1 VSPEP
6 APFRLRPEA
15 EKWQGLSLEDRLM
28 NALLVIAM
36 RCDGAQSLDGVGF
49 SKYDVPLY
57 NELATKWGDR
67 GLEESEIA
75 EAYHLVRKYRKQ
87 LEGLGYNVDLILRVS
102 DEDGGVVEIDGDLPL
117 LSPAD
122 APVLGPVLT
131 APEVK
136 DIISGLE
143 DIDAGRTIPFESIRK
158 ELKPHREAVII
169 DRSEIAGMGQGATV
183 PCELLTG
190 AAGTGKTHEIL
201 RRQAEDPNY
210 GQTVATTGI
219 AAINLGTITIN
230 SLLGYFDTESME
242 DAFNKGQLER
252 RLRELADT
260 GARNLIVDEISMLDK
275 RQLNMLYRG
284 VSLVNERRDWKQQEP
299 LGLVLTGDF
308 CQLPPVKAEWCFK
321 ADCWPQFE
329 ANTTR
334 LTKCWRQSDQKF
346 LDAINLIR
354 KGDGRAGAD
363 LLRDMV
369 EFVPNAQ
376 VGFDGTTIIAK
387 NEMVDNFNFTSQSR
401 LTGAMTRVTNERWGR
416 LRSEWK
422 WEMFKG
428 KRIGTIPPTLELKI
442 GALVMIL
449 NNDTPVFSYVNG
461 DLGHIED
468 YDGASGIYYIKLKR
482 TDEIVPI
489 GPIVREYQQKDMIGS
504 GYSREQID
512 MIPCYHP
519 NRDEDIPFGV
529 VYFNEKR
536 RRYVTGG
543 VKYYPLRLAYASTVH
558 KTQGLSLDAVQIDCY
573 NHFFGAPAMAYV
585 AISRA
590 RTPQGLRIVGT
601 PDLLA
606 ERVKVHPEV
615 LRWL

>member
-49 SKYDVPLY
+49 GKFDVPIY
-57 NELATKWGDR
+57 NDLAAAWGDR
-67 GLEESEIA
+67 GLSEGQGQQ
-75 EAYHLVRKYRKQ
+75 AYHLVRKYRKQ
-87 LEGLGYNVDLILRVS
+87 LEGLGYDVDLILKVS
-102 DEDGGVVEIDGDLPL
+102 DEDGGVVELTSELPF
-117 LSPAD
+117 SEESEEVRCSEP
-122 APVLGPVLT
+122 PT
-131 APEVK
+131 AVP
-136 DIISGLE
+136 
-143 DIDAGRTIPFESIRK
+143 TH
-158 ELKPHREAVII
+158 HREAVIL
-169 DRSEIAGMGQGATV
+169 DRSDISGMGQGATV
-183 PCELLTG
+183 PCGLLTG

-201 RRQAEDPNY
+201 RRQAEDPDY

-260 GARNLIVDEISMLDK
+260 GAKNLIVDEVSMLDK
-275 RQLNMLYRG
+275 RQLDLLYQ
-284 VSLVNERRDWKQQEP
+284 SLKLVNERRDWKQQEP

-334 LTKCWRQSDQKF
+334 LTKCWRQDDQKF

-363 LLRDMV
+363 LLRNMV

-468 YDGASGIYYIKLKR
+468 YDSTRGIYYIKLKR
-482 TDEIVPI
+482 TEQIVPI

-504 GYSREQID
+504 GLTREQID
-512 MIPCYHP
+512 DIPQYHP
-519 NRDEDIPFGV
+519 RDEDPPFGII
-529 VYFNEKR
+529 YFNVKKH
-536 RRYVTGG
+536 RYITGG
-543 VKYYPLRLAYASTVH
+543 IKYYPLRLAYASTVH